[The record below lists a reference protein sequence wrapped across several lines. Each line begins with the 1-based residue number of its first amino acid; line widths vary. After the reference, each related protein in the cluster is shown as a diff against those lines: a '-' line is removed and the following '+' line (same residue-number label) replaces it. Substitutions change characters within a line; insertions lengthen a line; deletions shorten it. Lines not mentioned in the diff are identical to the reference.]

1 MRRRFASD
9 VNPDPRQ
16 PPHPSAGPLPAIP
29 PRFRASMT
37 NTATPQTGP
46 TWWPLLPALRSRE
59 PSVAGVRTAWFSVG
73 LLAVLS
79 AYFEALLDW
88 SGIPVHIVGFE
99 FSLTI
104 YPPLFLCLLLTLWL
118 GPTWGG
124 TFAWLATFVSGVVQ
138 GMAWPIASLFALAT
152 PLELLIVWGCL
163 TILGVSPD
171 LRDRGA
177 IWRYLGV
184 AVIASTASSLAALLY
199 IDTRALDLIS
209 GQRIWQGWIIGDVAS
224 MLLALPVLRWV
235 GPRVR
240 HWVDRQFPDPP
251 RQEVSYTRS
260 VMLVSAVVV
269 ILVALVAQGVWRM
282 VGSLN
287 IGEEARTLSGQP
299 LLPRLRELAL
309 FLSLL
314 VVVTFATTL
323 VFTAALARVSERERL
338 VSRRDPLTGA
348 FNRRAFREEYRR
360 EADRSRR
367 LGKGMAV
374 VLLDLDH
381 LKGINDRHGH
391 DAGDEVLRQL
401 VHRVSTV
408 IRDHDLLFRWGGDE
422 FVLLLP
428 HTSTEDAP
436 QLAERVRAAI
446 AAAPMVPHTVAE
458 PVRVTVSG
466 GVAGSSEAPPEP
478 ESLIALADAA
488 LYRAKR
494 EGRDR
499 IATA

>member
-1 MRRRFASD
+1 
-9 VNPDPRQ
+9 
-16 PPHPSAGPLPAIP
+16 
-29 PRFRASMT
+29 MT
-37 NTATPQTGP
+37 TLGTPQTGP
-46 TWWPLLPALRSRE
+46 TWWPLFPALRSNDAG
-59 PSVAGVRTAWFSVG
+59 VAGVRTGWFMVG
-73 LLAVLS
+73 LLAVLL
-79 AYFEALLDW
+79 AYLEALLNW
-88 SGIPVHIVGFE
+88 SGIPLSIFGFE

-104 YPPLFLCLLLTLWL
+104 YPPLILTLLLTLWL

-124 TFAWLATFVSGVVQ
+124 SFAWLATFTSAVTQ
-138 GMAWPIASLFALAT
+138 GMAWPVAALFALAT

-177 IWRYLGV
+177 ILRYLGV
-184 AVIASTASSLAALLY
+184 AVIAATASSLAALLY
-199 IDTRALDLIS
+199 IDTQALDLIS
-209 GQRIWQGWIIGDVAS
+209 GQRVWQGWIIGDVAQ
-224 MLLALPVLRWV
+224 MALAIPVLRWA

-260 VMLVSAVVV
+260 VVLVTAVIIILMTLVS
-269 ILVALVAQGVWRM
+269 QGVWRM
-282 VGSLN
+282 VGSLH
-287 IGEEARTLSGQP
+287 IGEDARTLTGEP

-309 FLSLL
+309 FLALL
-314 VVVTFATTL
+314 VAVTFATTM
-323 VFTAALARVSERERL
+323 VFTSTLARVSERERL

-367 LGKGMAV
+367 LGKGMSV

-381 LKGINDRHGH
+381 LKAINDRHGH

-428 HTSTEDAP
+428 HTALEDAP
-436 QLAERVRAAI
+436 LLAERVRFAI

-458 PVRVTVSG
+458 PVRVTVSC
-466 GVAGSSEAPPEP
+466 GVAGSAEAPHEP

-499 IATA
+499 IASA